1 MFETIKKLLV
11 DFAEDTVMVS
21 ACYIKAIFS
30 ALIPVTIA
38 SYLIF
43 ADGIFTVTI
52 FLLGVLYLYISYR
65 FYIKNIN
72 ESRDVLLG
80 KLEKSGRKELDIDKE
95 AEAFRVFN
103 KVSSCQLPAQPANAK
118 EFYVCIVFLGK
129 EHLTIYRKCPKSHIF
144 KIEKKKPPGKKFA
157 KAKEVAACGESVE
170 YYYSYIQA
178 ANFDGKNV
186 LIELNSGFTE
196 VIPAAKGPAKKLL
209 IKIRKK
215 LREAEKHWNDHARAN
230 FLKQPSKPD

>member
-30 ALIPVTIA
+30 ILLPVTIA

-43 ADGIFTVTI
+43 ADGIFTISI
-52 FLLGVLYLYISYR
+52 FFLGVLYLYLSYK

-72 ESRDVLLG
+72 ESRDILLG
-80 KLEKSGRKELDIDKE
+80 KLEKKGRKELEIDKD

-118 EFYVCIVFLGK
+118 EFYVCIVYLGK

-157 KAKEVAACGESVE
+157 RPKEVAACGESVE

-186 LIELNSGFTE
+186 IIELNSGATE
-196 VIPAAKGPAKKLL
+196 VIPAAKGPGKKLVN
-209 IKIRKK
+209 KVRHK
-215 LREAEKHWNDHARAN
+215 LRVAEKYWNDHARGN
-230 FLKQPSKPD
+230 FLKPVDK

>member
-30 ALIPVTIA
+30 VLIPVTIF
-38 SYLIF
+38 SYIIF
-43 ADGIFTVTI
+43 ADGLFTLAIFV
-52 FLLGVLYLYISYR
+52 LSLLYLYLSYR

-72 ESRDVLLG
+72 ESRDVLLD
-80 KLEKSGRKELDIDKE
+80 KLEKSGRKELEIDKDT
-95 AEAFRVFN
+95 EAFRVFN
-103 KVSSCQLPAQPANAK
+103 KVSSCQLPPPTNAK
-118 EFYVCIVFLGK
+118 EFYVCIVFISK

-144 KIEKKKPPGKKFA
+144 KIEKKKPPNKKLA
-157 KAKEVAACGESVE
+157 KKKPVSACGESVE

-186 LIELNSGFTE
+186 IIELNSGFQE
-196 VIPAAKGPAKKLL
+196 IIPAAKGPAKKLL
-209 IKIRKK
+209 IKVRKK
-215 LREAEKHWNDHARAN
+215 LREAEKHWNDHARGN